1 MANRR
6 DNILTVRTPEGV
18 EFSLV
23 LAGPV
28 VRFLA
33 WLIDCLCIWGMLSLV
48 GALVKALSSV
58 SSDVGM
64 AFYIMASFVVSMGYA
79 ILFEWYR
86 HGQTLGKRMLRLR
99 VMDRKGLKL
108 QFSQVVVRNL
118 LRVVDSLPY
127 CYLVG
132 GVACLANRKFQR
144 LGDLAAHTIVV
155 RNPKIS
161 IPDIDKLFPD
171 KYNSL
176 RGYPH
181 LVARLRQNISAADA
195 ALGLQALVRRDEL
208 EAGARIALFKTL
220 ADHYR
225 VIVPFPPET
234 TEGLSDERYVRNV
247 VDVIYRQAPV

>member
-1 MANRR
+1 MAHRR
-6 DNILTVRTPEGV
+6 DNTLTVRTPEGV

-48 GALVKALSSV
+48 GALVRALSSV

-64 AFYIMASFVVSMGYA
+64 AFYILASFVVSMGYG
-79 ILFEWYR
+79 ILFEWFR
-86 HGQTLGKRMLRLR
+86 NGQTLGKRMLRLR

-132 GVACLANRKFQR
+132 GMACLVNRRFQR

-155 RNPKIS
+155 RHPKIS

-181 LVARLRQNISAADA
+181 LVARLRQNLPAGDA
-195 ALGLQALVRRDEL
+195 ALGLQALVRRDQL
-208 EAGARIALFKTL
+208 EPAARMALFKSL
-220 ADHYR
+220 AGHYGA
-225 VIVPFPPET
+225 IVGFPAEA

-247 VDVIYRQAPV
+247 IDVVYRQTPV